1 MDNREV
7 LGLIAAGGRL
17 PFLVAEGAK
26 RAGRR
31 VICVG
36 LSGYADPDLADLVDT
51 FRVVRPA
58 GVCGWMR
65 TLRRHGVINAVIV
78 GSVAKS
84 QLHVRWRFL
93 RFLPD
98 WRALRVICWR
108 IRGKSRNTDTVMDA
122 LTDELATGGII
133 VIDST
138 KYCQEHLATAGVLT
152 RCRPSA
158 QALSDI
164 ERGWDIA
171 KKLGELDIGQAVV
184 IKEKE
189 VIAVEAIEGTAQML
203 KRAGQL
209 CKSGGWVLVKTS
221 KPEQDMRFDVPCI
234 GPETVR
240 SLAEHGGSCIVVEAD
255 KTIIIDK
262 PQTIELAQELGIAI
276 VAR

>member
-1 MDNREV
+1 MENREA

-36 LSGYADPDLADLVDT
+36 LAGYADPALGDMVDV

-58 GVCGWMR
+58 RVGGWMR
-65 TLRRHGVINAVIV
+65 MLRRHGVTNAVIV
-78 GSVAKS
+78 GSVVKS
-84 QLHVRWRFL
+84 RIHMRWRLL
-93 RFLPD
+93 RHLPD
-98 WRALRVICWR
+98 WRALRVLCWR
-108 IRGKSRNTDTVMDA
+108 VRGKSRNTDIIMGA
-122 LTDELATGGII
+122 LSDELATGGII

-158 QALSDI
+158 QALADI

-209 CKSGGWVLVKTS
+209 CRAGGWVLVKTS

-240 SLAEHGGSCIVVEAD
+240 SLAEHGGCCIVVEAD

-262 PQTIELAQELGIAI
+262 PQTIELAQDLGIAI

>member
-1 MDNREV
+1 MDNREP

-17 PFLVAEGAK
+17 PFLVAEGAN

-36 LSGYADPDLADLVDT
+36 LAGYADPALEDLVEV

-58 GVCGWMR
+58 RVGGWMR
-65 TLRRHGVINAVIV
+65 TLRRHGVTNAVIV
-78 GSVAKS
+78 GSVVKAR
-84 QLHVRWRFL
+84 LHVRWRLL
-93 RFLPD
+93 RHLPD
-98 WRALRVICWR
+98 WRALRVLCWR
-108 IRGKSRNTDTVMDA
+108 VRGKSRNTDTVMGA
-122 LTDELATGGII
+122 LSDELATGGII

-164 ERGWDIA
+164 ERGWHIA

-203 KRAGQL
+203 ERAGRL
-209 CKSGGWVLVKTS
+209 CRSGGWVLVKTS

-234 GPETVR
+234 GPDTVR
-240 SLAEHGGSCIVVEAD
+240 SLAEHGGSCIVVEAG

-262 PQTIELAQELGIAI
+262 PQTIELAQDLGIAI

>member
-1 MDNREV
+1 MDNREA

-36 LSGYADPDLADLVDT
+36 LAGYADAALGDLVDV
-51 FRVVRPA
+51 FRFVRPA
-58 GVCGWMR
+58 GVGGWLR
-65 TLRRHGVINAVIV
+65 VLRRHGVTDAVIV
-78 GSVAKS
+78 GSVVKARIY
-84 QLHVRWRFL
+84 VRWRLL
-93 RFLPD
+93 RYLPD
-98 WRALRVICWR
+98 WRALRVLCWR
-108 IRGKSRNTDTVMDA
+108 IRGKSRNTDTVMGA
-122 LTDELATGGII
+122 LSDELATGGIT

-158 QALSDI
+158 QALCDI
-164 ERGWDIA
+164 DRGWDIA

-209 CKSGGWVLVKTS
+209 CRAGGWVLVKTS

-240 SLAEHGGSCIVVEAD
+240 SLAENGGCCIVVEAD

-262 PQTIELAQELGIAI
+262 PQTIELAQDLGIAI